1 MTESKNQR
9 GIIPLRLSGFLAM
22 RQEKKTCLLSACI
35 EFVVLLL
42 SLFHDLSETL
52 SVKWHTELQTLEIWD
67 YWGSSLCG
75 RTCEIE
81 KRGKQNVLV

>member
-22 RQEKKTCLLSACI
+22 RQEKKTRLLGACI

-52 SVKWHTELQTLEIWD
+52 SVK
-67 YWGSSLCG
+67 
-75 RTCEIE
+75 
-81 KRGKQNVLV
+81 